1 MPASA
6 DLNIDLSTV
15 DTSAELQKLSP
26 KNVEAKKTLI
36 AKHTADFHKWLLPL
50 EVNPR
55 ALDLSWHLPSVPVCM
70 CNAEPTYELAHASKC
85 LEHAALSVACRE
97 GFSLLFYGFG
107 SKKALLESFAREC
120 LTDGGVVVFNGY
132 MRSLNI
138 REILLK
144 VASLLRVPRYL
155 SLTSQSK
162 MQVHQGSKIFLRVA
176 QPGPFCRR
184 PAGLLSM
191 IDRLTG
197 CFAQHNSKHA
207 GNRHACSREP

>member
-1 MPASA
+1 M
-6 DLNIDLSTV
+6 
-15 DTSAELQKLSP
+15 
-26 KNVEAKKTLI
+26 
-36 AKHTADFHKWLLPL
+36 
-50 EVNPR
+50 
-55 ALDLSWHLPSVPVCM
+55 
-70 CNAEPTYELAHASKC
+70 
-85 LEHAALSVACRE
+85 
-97 GFSLLFYGFG
+97 LFYGFG

-132 MRSLNI
+132 MRSLHI

-162 MQVHQGSKIFLRVA
+162 MKYIRAAKFSFVSHN
-176 QPGPFCRR
+176 PGPFCRR

-197 CFAQHNSKHA
+197 CFASTIASMQETDMHA
-207 GNRHACSREP
+207 AGSPDHQERHVAGVL